1 MKRLCLSLI
10 LVGLLVSMQ
19 ARAATKVLT
28 LADHLKIW
36 SVSIGKDFK
45 KIKTKDGLVTIPV
58 YTDRML
64 DSLSVTGLQ
73 TNSTLFPTLSAD
85 LQTAL
90 TRLKTDVQDFRTK
103 NSDFQKL
110 IDAVISE
117 LRKLANGT
125 TPPSVSSAQILFSAI
140 YVAAADGEF
149 SDKDKQNVN
158 DALADVVATPSIV
171 ATNLQSAVTDLL
183 AGRGATAADLA
194 LLKTDLA
201 SIATII
207 KGL

>member
-1 MKRLCLSLI
+1 MKRLGLSVV
-10 LVGLLVSMQ
+10 LVGMLVSSH
-19 ARAATKVLT
+19 ARAAAKVLT
-28 LADHLKIW
+28 LGDHLKIW
-36 SVSIGKDFK
+36 SADIGKDFK

-64 DSLSVTGLQ
+64 DSLAVTGLQ
-73 TNSTLFPTLSAD
+73 TNSTLFPTLPAD

-110 IDAVISE
+110 IDAVIAE
-117 LRKLANGT
+117 LRKLANGA
-125 TPPSVSSAQILFSAI
+125 TPPTVSSAEILF
-140 YVAAADGEF
+140 VAVYAGAADGEF
-149 SDKDKQNVN
+149 SDKDKQNIN

-171 ATNLQSAVTDLL
+171 ATNLQDAVTALL